1 MSQKEQKDSK
11 TTSEH
16 DKSSGQYCAGLI
28 GVPDD
33 FFKERA
39 LLIASNRGPVTF
51 HVEDDGEL
59 AFERGSG
66 GLVTALTGI
75 AQHVDATWIACTQTG
90 ADARWRAGDV
100 PLGESKETIRVEFL
114 SPSPSAYDGYYST
127 IANPLLWFLQHSM
140 WDLPRAPV
148 IDRATWE
155 AWEKGYKVINQMFAD
170 AIVERVRQTSSHT
183 LVMLQDYHLYL
194 VPRMVWAALRPAER
208 PTLMHFIHI
217 PWPGPEYWR
226 ILPPR
231 MREEILDGL
240 SAADILGF
248 QTKSDALNFLRTC
261 NVHLPAKRRRGIKYR
276 KGRIWYR
283 NHHTH
288 VEDFPISIDVEALR
302 EIATTEEVAAYRH
315 ELGELIGE
323 AGQDQQLIVR
333 IDRTEPSKNIIRGFY
348 AFAELLEN
356 HPEHHKKVK
365 FLALLVPSRLGVD
378 EYQNYL
384 DELMAA
390 AGRINAEYGSSDWEP
405 VRVMVGENY
414 PRAVAA
420 LQMYDVL
427 LVNAIADG
435 MNLVAKEGPIV
446 NQRNGVLVL
455 SEGTGARQ
463 QLGEG
468 AKVITPCD
476 VYATG
481 EALHEALT
489 MPPDE
494 RKARADDLRAIVER
508 EDINAWFCD
517 QLQTVYRLKL

>member
-1 MSQKEQKDSK
+1 MNQTGQKGSNETVEKEK
-11 TTSEH
+11 AP
-16 DKSSGQYCAGLI
+16 GQYCAAL
-28 GVPDD
+28 PDH
-33 FFKERA
+33 FFEDRA

-51 HVEDDGEL
+51 RETEDGEL
-59 AFERGSG
+59 TFERGSG

-75 AQHVDATWIACTQTG
+75 AQHVEATWIAAAQTG
-90 ADARWRAGDV
+90 ADARWRAGEV
-100 PLGESKETIRVEFL
+100 PLGESEETIQVEFL

-140 WDLPRAPV
+140 WDLPRAP
-148 IDRATWE
+148 IINRATWE
-155 AWEKGYKVINQMFAD
+155 AWEKGYKAVNQMFAD
-170 AIVERVRQTSSHT
+170 AIVERVRQISRPT

-194 VPRMVWAALRPAER
+194 VARMVWTAMEPSER
-208 PTLMHFIHI
+208 PTLLHFIHI

-226 ILPPR
+226 ILPPQ
-231 MREEILDGL
+231 MREEILDALCAVDVLGL
-240 SAADILGF
+240 
-248 QTKSDALNFLRTC
+248 QTESDVLNFLRTC
-261 NVHLPAKRRRGIKYR
+261 NVHLPPERRRGIKYN
-276 KGRIWYR
+276 KGRLWYR

-288 VEDFPISIDVEALR
+288 VADFPISIDVEALR
-302 EIATTEEVAAYRH
+302 EIATTDEVAAYRR
-315 ELGELIGE
+315 ELEELLGD
-323 AGQDQQLIVR
+323 DQQLIVR
-333 IDRTEPSKNIIRGFY
+333 IDRTEPSKNIIRGFH
-348 AFAELLEN
+348 AFAELLAN
-356 HPEHHKKVK
+356 HPEHRGTVK

-378 EYQNYL
+378 EYQDYL

-446 NQRNGVLVL
+446 NRRDGVLVL

-463 QLGEG
+463 QLGDG

-494 RKARADDLRAIVER
+494 RKARAEDLCAIVER
-508 EDINAWFCD
+508 EDIIAWFCD
-517 QLQTVYRLKL
+517 QLETVHHLRL